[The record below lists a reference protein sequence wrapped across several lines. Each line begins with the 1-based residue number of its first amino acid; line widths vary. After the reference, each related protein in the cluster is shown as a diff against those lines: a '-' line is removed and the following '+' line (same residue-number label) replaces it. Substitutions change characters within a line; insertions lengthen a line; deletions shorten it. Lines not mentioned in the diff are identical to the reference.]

1 MACQFRIG
9 PISHS
14 ESKYGMCY
22 QSLSVFMPHHPV
34 ILINKSVLE
43 LGSGTGFLGLI
54 VADIQISHG
63 GVTGCPILYLTDV
76 DEDVLRQCSENT
88 QLPCSK
94 RSAWVV
100 DLQLSYSQTHLTVT
114 ETCLSNH
121 WTGLMHWDRIA
132 SLTSEHLWTVL
143 NQICYL
149 AQTS

>member
-1 MACQFRIG
+1 MACVTNLFVV
-9 PISHS
+9 
-14 ESKYGMCY
+14 K
-22 QSLSVFMPHHPV
+22 FMPHHPV
-34 ILINKSVLE
+34 ILVNKSILE

-76 DEDVLRQCSENT
+76 NEDVLRQCSENT

-121 WTGLMHWDRIA
+121 
-132 SLTSEHLWTVL
+132 
-143 NQICYL
+143 
-149 AQTS
+149 